1 MPKVDRE
8 KIVILKAVRARV
20 VMPNALRDKVVTL
33 KLKLKDELEAIDF
46 RLRVGT
52 NMVGVLRAADKRVL
66 FVCQLSKGTR

>member
-33 KLKLKDELEAIDF
+33 KLKLK
-46 RLRVGT
+46 G
-52 NMVGVLRAADKRVL
+52 
-66 FVCQLSKGTR
+66 